1 MHDILRSR
9 PSSSE
14 IAAWLVAAAVLITVL
29 ALHLLP
35 ALLAGLLVFELVHVI
50 SPWIARRLPGQR
62 AKLIAVAL
70 LSFTIV
76 SLLILASV
84 GLVAFFRSDAGSLSM
99 LFAKMA
105 QILEDS
111 RQLLPAWVIDRLP
124 ADAEA
129 FKLSAAQWL
138 RTHAGE
144 LQLAGKEA
152 GRLAAHILVG
162 MVIGGMV
169 ALREVVPMNNY
180 RPFARALA
188 ERVGR
193 LGLAFRRVV
202 FAQVRIAALNAAFTA
217 IYLVL
222 ILPLAGV
229 HLPLTKTL
237 IGVTFIAGLLPV
249 AGNLI
254 SNTAI
259 VVVSLSHSLGVA
271 IGSLVFLIVMHKA
284 EYFLNARIVGSQ
296 IRARAW
302 ELLAAMLLMEA
313 AFGLV
318 GVVAAPIY
326 YAYLKDELS
335 ARGLV

>member
-1 MHDILRSR
+1 MHDILHSR
-9 PSSSE
+9 PSASE
-14 IAAWLVAAAVLITVL
+14 IAAWLVAAAVLTIVL
-29 ALHLLP
+29 VLHLLP

-70 LSFTIV
+70 LSFMIV

-105 QILEDS
+105 QIIEDS

-129 FKLSAAQWL
+129 FKQSAAQWL

-169 ALREVVPMNNY
+169 ALREAVSMNGY
-180 RPFARALA
+180 KPFARALA
-188 ERVGR
+188 ERVDR

-202 FAQVRIAALNAAFTA
+202 FAQVRIAALNTAFTA
-217 IYLVL
+217 IYLLL

-249 AGNLI
+249 VGNLI

-271 IGSLVFLIVMHKA
+271 ISSLVFLIVVHKA

-296 IRARAW
+296 IRARVW

-313 AFGLV
+313 AFGLA

-326 YAYLKDELS
+326 YAYLKDELN